1 MKKEDILAHRLRR
14 NGLVSPAR
22 DEREYLELVRR
33 LQPVTPVARDM
44 PGSPPRL
51 MHRCLGDDR
60 ALADRL
66 RSRQDLLKGRFS
78 NGRIGYVLAADFEL
92 YATAFRRPLKV
103 NSLQDRV
110 LQVLGYHDGLSPRQ
124 LRLEMGIQ
132 HKKLMPALHRLQ
144 EAFLVFEDQSDASWE
159 RPWSLLSSALPEV
172 DLDRLPW
179 EEAAMAVIRRFL
191 QSHVFAT
198 FRQLKSWSGFT
209 ERGLTTVLTGLE
221 SEGLSPVQVE
231 GLGEGWTCA
240 EDRSLGPPPMDS
252 GAFLLHRGDP
262 LVIPH
267 TAELKERFQGLEVLA
282 CLLVDGELTGAVCG
296 HWRIGPHDV
305 EDIVLTLPAGERRR
319 LKPEILEEVGRFY
332 HPPRHHILRYTGRT
346 LDTGASCALSL
357 PPR

>member
-1 MKKEDILAHRLRR
+1 MRRETILAHRLRR
-14 NGLVSPAR
+14 HGLVSPAR

-44 PGSPPRL
+44 SGAPPRL
-51 MHRCLGDDR
+51 MHRCPGDDR
-60 ALADRL
+60 ALADGL
-66 RSRQDLLKGRFS
+66 RARQDLLKGRFS

-103 NSLQDRV
+103 LDSLQGRV

-124 LRLEMGIQ
+124 LRLEMDIQ

-159 RPWSLLSSALPEV
+159 RPWTLLSSALPEV

-179 EEAAMAVIRRFL
+179 EEAAMAVIRRFFR
-191 QSHVFAT
+191 SHVFAT

-209 ERGLTTVLTGLE
+209 ERRLTAVLAQLE

-231 GLGEGWTCA
+231 GLGAGWTCT
-240 EDRSLGPPPMDS
+240 EDRSLDPAPMDS
-252 GAFLLHRGDP
+252 SAFLLHRGDP

-267 TAELKERFQGLEVLA
+267 SAEFKKRFEGLEVLA

-305 EDIVLTLPAGERRR
+305 EDIVLTLPAGECRRR
-319 LKPEILEEVGRFY
+319 KREILEEVGRFY
-332 HPPRHHILRYTGRT
+332 HPPRHRVLRYTGKS
-346 LDTGASCALSL
+346 LDD
-357 PPR
+357 